1 MTAALTAPSQML
13 LHSDNLSVA
22 RPPFKR
28 ACSLASRFALPVLP
42 TYLPFSR
49 YTQRLAQE
57 GLGILLAAWNVSQM
71 APASMMSSMISVQVR
86 VFCAVFF
93 LPPTAAGRCQSRLL
107 KLAKPSGAAPSLSI
121 CACKSVESPVAPQ
134 VCALFQVQHNG
145 QRRRQCAAPA
155 RRHSLLL
162 QAFRPGRPQKKKS
175 NSIGPYTV
183 REQVYLET
191 SDYAKLAAAVLDI
204 VRSMQL

>member
-1 MTAALTAPSQML
+1 VTAALTAPSRML

-22 RPPFKR
+22 RLPFKR
-28 ACSLASRFALPVLP
+28 TCDSVQQHHVA
-42 TYLPFSR
+42 PFSTLSR
-49 YTQRLAQE
+49 YTQQLAQE

-107 KLAKPSGAAPSLSI
+107 KLARPSGAAPVLCI
-121 CACKSVESPVAPQ
+121 CLCESVEYPVAPQ

-145 QRRRQCAAPA
+145 QRRRQRAAPA
-155 RRHSLLL
+155 WRYTLLL
-162 QAFRPGRPQKKKS
+162 QAFRPGHAPPQR
-175 NSIGPYTV
+175 IQCDRPYTA

-191 SDYAKLAAAVLDI
+191 SDYSKLAAAVLDI
-204 VRSMQL
+204 IRSMQL